1 MAKNSLAGGCF
12 LIFCRRKLWLRAKGL
27 TWLGNAVW
35 QWCRLV
41 GGAVDAVAA
50 ILRTCFGQ
58 LEGDGNM
65 DFEIDSGVSCI
76 LTMSVMSAVR
86 QSPPGTC
93 GDLSCRIELK
103 VRR

>member
-1 MAKNSLAGGCF
+1 
-12 LIFCRRKLWLRAKGL
+12 
-27 TWLGNAVW
+27 
-35 QWCRLV
+35 
-41 GGAVDAVAA
+41 
-50 ILRTCFGQ
+50 
-58 LEGDGNM
+58 M

-76 LTMSVMSAVR
+76 LTMSVMSTVR